1 MEIISAA
8 HFLGLKELLQLASAM
23 VAHHLT
29 GTVQSCC
36 FYKLRSSTEKGARL
50 GGQEVSLYLAFMNY
64 SSKRGAEIDW

>member
-29 GTVQSCC
+29 GTVQSC
-36 FYKLRSSTEKGARL
+36 FPQAKLSSTSVGKSAGFE
-50 GGQEVSLYLAFMNY
+50 
-64 SSKRGAEIDW
+64 D